1 MARVRVGIV
10 GLGLIAQV
18 AHMPSLRRLRERFE
32 VTALCDLSQSAL
44 AFGRESFPDAAVTS
58 DWRELLDLGVDAVMV
73 LTPGSHAPIA
83 IEAAK
88 RGLHVFA
95 EKPMCFSVEEG
106 MEMLAAAEQSG
117 VALMVGYMK
126 RYDSA
131 YERLLADL
139 RAWTEPIRLV
149 RVTTL
154 EAPWKPYVAHH
165 ATAQASDVPA
175 ELVAELI
182 ADDER
187 RVTRAIGSEDPSLRL
202 AYRSWLLDSMVH
214 EFNAVRGL
222 LGEPTELRF
231 SNVWGDAAGVTATLA
246 FGDATECVFMW
257 VDLPALPR
265 YQLEIALYAADRRA
279 VLSFPSPYLRNAPT
293 RLLFEG
299 GEPDGIASWRAEHV
313 VDYDEA
319 FERELVEFHTA
330 ITDGREPRTA
340 GEDALRDVALCQAVI
355 RSQLEGRAVPEPTSL
370 PARG

>member
-126 RYDSA
+126 RYDPA

-139 RAWTEPIRLV
+139 RAW
-149 RVTTL
+149 
-154 EAPWKPYVAHH
+154 
-165 ATAQASDVPA
+165 
-175 ELVAELI
+175 
-182 ADDER
+182 
-187 RVTRAIGSEDPSLRL
+187 
-202 AYRSWLLDSMVH
+202 
-214 EFNAVRGL
+214 
-222 LGEPTELRF
+222 
-231 SNVWGDAAGVTATLA
+231 
-246 FGDATECVFMW
+246 
-257 VDLPALPR
+257 
-265 YQLEIALYAADRRA
+265 
-279 VLSFPSPYLRNAPT
+279 
-293 RLLFEG
+293 
-299 GEPDGIASWRAEHV
+299 
-313 VDYDEA
+313 
-319 FERELVEFHTA
+319 
-330 ITDGREPRTA
+330 
-340 GEDALRDVALCQAVI
+340 
-355 RSQLEGRAVPEPTSL
+355 
-370 PARG
+370 